1 MTDIELKNISKSYDN
16 KNYIFKDFNL
26 KIDSGEFIGLVGP
39 SGCGKTT
46 LLRII
51 SGLENINDGSI
62 LFGGKDVNT
71 IDPKDR
77 DISMV
82 FQNYALYPHMT
93 VYKNIGIHLIL
104 EKLPKKEIDERVHK
118 VATLF
123 GINEL
128 LSRYPRELSGGQMQR
143 VALAR
148 AMIREPEI
156 FLMDEPLSNLDAKLR
171 NQARAEIMKLYL
183 KLKKTFVYVTHD
195 QKEAMSMSTKVVL
208 MNEGQIMQMGKPEEL
223 YEDPQNIFTAS
234 FIGNVQ
240 MNFFDSKEHL
250 DFIKEYLDP
259 TVEGNVTVGI
269 RPEDIK
275 LTTGNDWEVELVE
288 NLGSEKILTLF
299 DPKYQVRMSV
309 QASKKS
315 SLQNGQ
321 STGLEFPT
329 DRLYYFDSETEKRIN
344 HAN

>member
-16 KNYIFKDFNL
+16 KNYIFKNFNL

-51 SGLENINDGSI
+51 SGLETINEGTI
-62 LFGGKDVNT
+62 LFGGKDVST

-104 EKLPKKEIDERVHK
+104 KKMAKKEIDIRVHK
-118 VATLF
+118 VANLF
-123 GINEL
+123 GIDNL

-156 FLMDEPLSNLDAKLR
+156 FLMDEPLSNLDAQLR
-171 NQARAEIMKLYL
+171 NQSRAEIMKLYL
-183 KLKKTFVYVTHD
+183 RLRKTFVYVTHD

-208 MNEGQIMQMGKPEEL
+208 MNDGKIMQMGKPEEL

-240 MNFFDSKEHL
+240 MNFFDSEN
-250 DFIKEYLDP
+250 DFEFIKNYLDS
-259 TVEGNVTVGI
+259 TVDDHVTIGI
-269 RPEDIK
+269 RPEDVK
-275 LTTGNDWEVELVE
+275 LLVGNEWKVELVE
-288 NLGSEKILTLF
+288 NLGSEKILTLYN
-299 DPKYQVRMSV
+299 PKYDVHMSV
-309 QASKKS
+309 QASKKN

-321 STGLEFPT
+321 STNLDFPK
-329 DRLYYFDSETEKRIN
+329 DRLYYFDSITEKRIH